1 MISYGYHLGF
11 SLVADVLNGC
21 QFDMWKCKLFT
32 GPVRTHFLYDTDQYL
47 MIIFMFFSENA
58 RVMVLAATNRP
69 SELDEAILRR
79 FTQIFEIG
87 IPVQSERSKILQ
99 VVLKGENV
107 EPDIDYDHIA
117 RLCEGFTGSDILELC
132 KQAAFYPIR
141 ELLDNE
147 RNGRTLDVSILPSV
161 ST

>member
-1 MISYGYHLGF
+1 MVVILKCGYANYL
-11 SLVADVLNGC
+11 LN
-21 QFDMWKCKLFT
+21 DN
-32 GPVRTHFLYDTDQYL
+32 LYV
-47 MIIFMFFSENA
+47 FSENA

-107 EPDIDYDHIA
+107 EPNIDYDHIA

-141 ELLDNE
+141 ELLDSEKN
-147 RNGRTLDVSILPSV
+147 RRKLDVSILLFPLNLELCRIACCILKIHFNS
-161 ST
+161 

>member
-1 MISYGYHLGF
+1 MNYYGF
-11 SLVADVLNGC
+11 V
-21 QFDMWKCKLFT
+21 
-32 GPVRTHFLYDTDQYL
+32 
-47 MIIFMFFSENA
+47 ENA

-87 IPVQSERSKILQ
+87 VPVRSERSKILQ

-107 EPDIDYDHIA
+107 ESNIGYDYIA
-117 RLCEGFTGSDILELC
+117 SMCDGFTGSDILELC

-141 ELLDNE
+141 EILSSEKDGI
-147 RNGRTLDVSILPSV
+147 RPDVSSQYFSLQSINFPLVLFVWVRLLMSTSCMNICLTYSCSIIYVIL
-161 ST
+161 

>member
-1 MISYGYHLGF
+1 MMTCI
-11 SLVADVLNGC
+11 VV
-21 QFDMWKCKLFT
+21 
-32 GPVRTHFLYDTDQYL
+32 
-47 MIIFMFFSENA
+47 FSENA

-87 IPVQSERSKILQ
+87 IPVQSERNKILQ

-107 EPDIDYDHIA
+107 EPNVDYDHIA
-117 RLCEGFTGSDILELC
+117 RLCEGFTGSDILEVC

-147 RNGRTLDVSILPSV
+147 RNGRKLDVSTLTSV
-161 ST
+161 STVLGVIQDCMLFSEKSI

>member
-1 MISYGYHLGF
+1 MPF
-11 SLVADVLNGC
+11 A
-21 QFDMWKCKLFT
+21 
-32 GPVRTHFLYDTDQYL
+32 
-47 MIIFMFFSENA
+47 ENA

-107 EPDIDYDHIA
+107 EPNIDYDHIA

-141 ELLDNE
+141 ELLDSE
-147 RNGRTLDVSILPSV
+147 KNGRNIDVSLLFPLSLLVYQSRYTRFRTVGYNICFHF
-161 ST
+161 

>member
-1 MISYGYHLGF
+1 VNYYG
-11 SLVADVLNGC
+11 SV
-21 QFDMWKCKLFT
+21 
-32 GPVRTHFLYDTDQYL
+32 
-47 MIIFMFFSENA
+47 ENA

-87 IPVQSERSKILQ
+87 VPVRSERSKILQ

-107 EPDIDYDHIA
+107 ESNIDYDYIA
-117 RLCEGFTGSDILELC
+117 SLCDGFTGSDILELC

-141 ELLDNE
+141 EILSSEKDGI
-147 RNGRTLDVSILPSV
+147 RPDVSSQYFSLQSINFPLV
-161 ST
+161 LFVWVRLLMSTSCMNICVT

>member
-1 MISYGYHLGF
+1 MNYYGF
-11 SLVADVLNGC
+11 V
-21 QFDMWKCKLFT
+21 
-32 GPVRTHFLYDTDQYL
+32 
-47 MIIFMFFSENA
+47 ENA

-87 IPVQSERSKILQ
+87 VPVRSERSKILQ

-107 EPDIDYDHIA
+107 ESNIDYDYIA
-117 RLCEGFTGSDILELC
+117 SMCDGFTGSDILELC

-141 ELLDNE
+141 EILSSEKDGI
-147 RNGRTLDVSILPSV
+147 RPDVSSHYFPLQPINFPLLLFICVCLLMSTSCMNICVTYSCSISYVIL
-161 ST
+161 

>member
-1 MISYGYHLGF
+1 MGIE
-11 SLVADVLNGC
+11 
-21 QFDMWKCKLFT
+21 MFT
-32 GPVRTHFLYDTDQYL
+32 VQIYFRRYYWA
-47 MIIFMFFSENA
+47 IFNYKYMPFAENA

-107 EPDIDYDHIA
+107 EPNIDYDHIA

-141 ELLDNE
+141 ELLDSE
-147 RNGRTLDVSILPSV
+147 KNGRNIDVSLLFPLSLLVYKISHCCL
-161 ST
+161 